1 MDTIIKVRENRLN
14 EFNDAVINH
23 LSKGLEEKFNHG
35 EYMEPVRRPNYD
47 LITGASSVEIN
58 RLLSQFIPVLEELN
72 KNEDIRKQLL
82 RSCVFLNNTKHHN
95 GSVHMFIWQFK
106 QSQQASV
113 QEQPQQAF
121 VQLQQQQL
129 RP

>member
-23 LSKGLEEKFNHG
+23 LSKGLEDKFNHG
-35 EYMEPVRRPNYD
+35 DYTEPVRRPNYD

-82 RSCVFLNNTKHHN
+82 RLCVFLNKTKHHN

-113 QEQPQQAF
+113 QEQPQ
-121 VQLQQQQL
+121 
-129 RP
+129 

>member
-1 MDTIIKVRENRLN
+1 
-14 EFNDAVINH
+14 
-23 LSKGLEEKFNHG
+23 
-35 EYMEPVRRPNYD
+35 MEPVRRPNYD

-82 RSCVFLNNTKHHN
+82 RQCVFLNNTKHHN

-113 QEQPQQAF
+113 QEQPQQAS

-129 RP
+129 QPQEPCYFCCIYDEGIAWALLEQGHQS